1 MPSDRF
7 KSIKSARVAKTFK
20 IKCQLEG
27 DEEIDIERE
36 EGRYVDGCVVERLP
50 HSEIYYLTDKHLGA
64 NGLASID

>member
-27 DEEIDIERE
+27 DRETDRERGR
-36 EGRYVDGCVVERLP
+36 EGDGRLP
-50 HSEIYYLTDKHLGA
+50 HSEIYYLTDKHLGP
-64 NGLASID
+64 NGLVPID